1 MQYKFNM
8 IVALLFAKLA
18 AFLLRL
24 LHRGGTTLPGK
35 IALKLSPH
43 ILTKLSKNVTAVC
56 VSGTNGKTTVC
67 ALLSHAL
74 QQENASY
81 FTNNSGA
88 NMLTGVVTAFLQH
101 CSITGKCQKQIA
113 VLECDEN
120 SLPAITAQLQA
131 EVIVVTNLFRDQLD
145 RYGEVAHTL
154 AKIKEGIAGAP
165 QAVLVLNA
173 DCPLTVTISESFPN
187 QTVTFGVQDN
197 SAVSAAISDNRRC
210 PHCGAALRYRTRIY
224 AQLGDFYCP
233 QCDFCHYTADYTA
246 QDVAVSE
253 LSTGFLLN
261 TPNGV
266 SLCTTALGGIY
277 NVYNFVTAA
286 AVLGVLGRE
295 NTRAL
300 CTFSGAFGRM
310 ERFHNGSQTILLL
323 LVKNPVGLTG
333 CIRTICTVRG
343 ALGMCFALN
352 DNEAD
357 GCDVSWI
364 WDCDFT
370 PLRMK
375 NPPVYT
381 AGTRASDMAL
391 RLQYDGIDTVD
402 IIENEDYDR
411 LLDIIAEAGTD
422 FAVFASYTAMMHL
435 RRRMIARFGGR
446 EFWE

>member
-1 MQYKFNM
+1 MQYKFSM
-8 IVALLFAKLA
+8 ILALLLAKLTA
-18 AFLLRL
+18 WLLRL

-35 IALKLSPH
+35 IALTICPH
-43 ILTKLSKNVTAVC
+43 ILSRLSTGVTAVC
-56 VSGTNGKTTVC
+56 VTGTNGKTTVC

-74 QQENASY
+74 QEEGASF
-81 FTNNSGA
+81 FTNSSGA
-88 NMLTGVVTAFLQH
+88 NMMTGVVTAFLQH
-101 CSITGKCQKQIA
+101 CTITGKCRRQTAI
-113 VLECDEN
+113 LECDEN
-120 SLPAITAQLQA
+120 SLPAITAQLQPA
-131 EVIVVTNLFRDQLD
+131 VIAVTNLFRDQLD
-145 RYGEVAHTL
+145 RYGEIAHTR
-154 AKIKEGIAGAP
+154 AKIQEGIAKAP

-173 DCPLTVTISESFPN
+173 DCPLTFTISEGYPN
-187 QTVTFGVQDN
+187 PVVTFGVQDN

-233 QCDFCHYTADYTA
+233 HCHFSHLDADYIA
-246 QDVAVSE
+246 QDIAISA
-253 LSTGFLLN
+253 LSTGFLLQAPGG
-261 TPNGV
+261 T
-266 SLCTTALGGIY
+266 SLCTTALSGIY

-286 AVLGVLGRE
+286 AVLGILGRE
-295 NTRAL
+295 DTRAL

-310 ERFHNGSQTILLL
+310 ERFQSGTHTILLL

-333 CIRTICTVRG
+333 CLRTICAVKKP
-343 ALGMCFALN
+343 LGMCFALN

-370 PLRMK
+370 PVAIK

-381 AGTRASDMAL
+381 AGTRATDMAL
-391 RLQYDGIDTVD
+391 RLHYDGIETAE
-402 IIENEDYDR
+402 IIPDENYDR
-411 LLDIIAEAGTD
+411 LLDSILKADLD
-422 FAVFASYTAMMHL
+422 FAVFASYTAMMQL